1 VWTSAACKDRGP
13 RTVNP
18 HRGTPNP
25 PVLPCDDRSPLS
37 TPAWRREMA
46 TAKCGVLLRPR
57 ICRTC
62 SELFG
67 ICRHCD
73 RGHCYCS
80 DPCREKA
87 RRQQRRNANR
97 RYEQSL
103 GEAGCEDH
111 CTRQR
116 DYRQRLKARVTDQS
130 SLPPTVDHRMPLAVA
145 ARWPSQPKNPSTKL
159 SGWSRCIVCG
169 RRGRFVGP
177 YR

>member
-1 VWTSAACKDRGP
+1 MAAA
-13 RTVNP
+13 N
-18 HRGTPNP
+18 
-25 PVLPCDDRSPLS
+25 
-37 TPAWRREMA
+37 
-46 TAKCGVLLRPR
+46 CGVLLRPR

-62 SELFG
+62 GKLFG

-87 RRQQRRNANR
+87 RRKQRCKANR

-103 GEAGCEDH
+103 GEAGLEDH

-116 DYRQRLKARVTDQS
+116 DYRQRLKGRVTDQS
-130 SLPPTVDHRMPLAVA
+130 SLTPPVDHRMPLAVA
-145 ARWPSQPKNPSTKL
+145 ARWPSQPKIPSTGL
-159 SGWSRCIVCG
+159 SGWSRCIICG
-169 RRGRFVGP
+169 RRGRFVGS